1 MKIHNTQKRQGRNSS
16 RPFNCSHCAMIAHKT
31 TLICLL
37 QDVDIKRTLP
47 RSYLAG
53 MCWLLWLCWIK
64 RGTKHS
70 IFSGDGVRV
79 ETYVRRWRVW
89 TTRQRHMILWWRID
103 RWIFAVHS
111 LSRFP
116 WWVFVPRYI
125 VMRKLQCNFV
135 PVFVKLVFFLHFFSF
150 LQSARQQRI
159 QFFNLTRHWLKTRY
173 KQVNEPLTTWV
184 TLIIFPEVVHIPLGP
199 VIWVEWAHEDEI
211 SIYYFSIRFIGRI
224 I

>member
-1 MKIHNTQKRQGRNSS
+1 MSLKEFECMIILMFHNT
-16 RPFNCSHCAMIAHKT
+16 T
-31 TLICLL
+31 
-37 QDVDIKRTLP
+37 
-47 RSYLAG
+47 
-53 MCWLLWLCWIK
+53 
-64 RGTKHS
+64 
-70 IFSGDGVRV
+70 
-79 ETYVRRWRVW
+79 
-89 TTRQRHMILWWRID
+89 ILWWRID

-159 QFFNLTRHWLKTRY
+159 QFFNLTRHWLKTSY
-173 KQVNEPLTTWV
+173 KQVNEPLTTWF

-211 SIYYFSIRFIGRI
+211 SIYFSIRFIGRI
-224 I
+224 IWHDNQGLVVKASQRSQQPTFFFIWDSIFSGNFL